1 MDFKNLT
8 FLHRIKTE
16 QKLNTGFGTHFVQ
29 SWLLPFLVVLM
40 KYGL

>member
-8 FLHRIKTE
+8 FLHRIKME